1 MNRWTLATFAAVL
14 FAAPAFS
21 QKLPVTVRSPDGR
34 IAVHVDRND
43 GGHLTYS
50 IERNGET
57 VIAASAVA
65 PAPGGR

>member
-1 MNRWTLATFAAVL
+1 MNRWTLATFAVVL

-34 IAVHVDRND
+34 IAVTVDRND
-43 GGHLTYS
+43 AGNLTYS

-57 VIAASAVA
+57 VIAASQLRLR
-65 PAPGGR
+65 PGGR